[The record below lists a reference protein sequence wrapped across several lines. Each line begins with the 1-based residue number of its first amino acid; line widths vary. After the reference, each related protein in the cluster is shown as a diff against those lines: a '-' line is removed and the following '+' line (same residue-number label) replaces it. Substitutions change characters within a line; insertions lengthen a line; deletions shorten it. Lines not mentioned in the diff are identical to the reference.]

1 MTRSLEYWWSRRQW
15 ATGLDVPYPV
25 GRFGDAWG
33 PFPRLAQQF
42 RPERN
47 ADLALSQ
54 IPPAADVYLVWV
66 CGLGHEFV
74 ATPAE
79 QRARPGRTRAR
90 GDWCPVCAIPSP
102 VAAPSRYPRP
112 SVPPEA
118 SVDAPRRVPS
128 ARPRLQP
135 PRDSDPT
142 PRRVGVA
149 YRSAAASTATSTAQ
163 ETLRVLLS
171 ERLDCDLS
179 ATAITVRS
187 PFFGK
192 GEVWPDVVIAEL
204 AVAIEYDTIG
214 RAADEHVGR
223 RESSDRQ
230 KDRILREVGWTV
242 IRLRQRPLR
251 PLNPH
256 DLMVSGISGVAV
268 DALVDRIAELRG
280 ALIVD
285 AYRRVARQRDMPTTN
300 RSRGTGRPSGQQ
312 RPERRSSA

>member
-1 MTRSLEYWWSRRQW
+1 MTRSLDYWWSRRQW

-33 PFPRLAQQF
+33 PFPRLAEQY

-54 IPPAADVYLVWV
+54 IPPAAEVYLVWV

-79 QRARPGRTRAR
+79 QRSRPVRTRAR
-90 GDWCPVCAIPSP
+90 GDWCPVCAVPSP

-112 SVPPEA
+112 PAQPVTSA
-118 SVDAPRRVPS
+118 DAPRRVLS
-128 ARPRLQP
+128 TRPRLQP
-135 PRDSDPT
+135 PRDGDPT
-142 PRRVGVA
+142 PRRAGIA
-149 YRSAAASTATSTAQ
+149 FRSAAASTATSVAQ

-171 ERLDCDLS
+171 ERLECDLS
-179 ATAITVRS
+179 ATAITVRT

-192 GEVWPDVVIAEL
+192 REVWPDVVIADL

-223 RESSDRQ
+223 RERADRQ
-230 KDRILREVGWTV
+230 KDRILGEVGWTV
-242 IRLRQRPLR
+242 VRLRQRPLR

-256 DLMVSGISGVAV
+256 DLVVSGISGVTA

-280 ALIVD
+280 PLIVD
-285 AYRRVARQRDMPTTN
+285 AYRRDASRRPS
-300 RSRGTGRPSGQQ
+300 RSAAPGDTAPRETARPSG
-312 RPERRSSA
+312 R

>member
-54 IPPAADVYLVWV
+54 IPPAAEVYLVWV

-90 GDWCPVCAIPSP
+90 GDWCPVCAETSP
-102 VAAPSRYPRP
+102 VTAPSRYPRP
-112 SVPPEA
+112 SVPPDT
-118 SVDAPRRVPS
+118 SVDAPRHAFS

-135 PRDSDPT
+135 PPAGDPT
-142 PRRVGVA
+142 PGRAGVA
-149 YRSAAASTATSTAQ
+149 YRSAAASTATSVAQ
-163 ETLRVLLS
+163 ETLRVLLM
-171 ERLDCDLS
+171 ERLGCDLS
-179 ATAITVRS
+179 ATAITVRT

-192 GEVWPDVVIAEL
+192 REVWPDVVIAEL

-223 RESSDRQ
+223 RERSDRQ
-230 KDRILREVGWTV
+230 KDRILSEVGWTV
-242 IRLRQRPLR
+242 VRLRQRPLR

-256 DLMVSGISGVAV
+256 DLVVSGISGVAV
-268 DALVDRIAELRG
+268 DALIDRIAELRG
-280 ALIVD
+280 SLIVD
-285 AYRRVARQRDMPTTN
+285 AYRR
-300 RSRGTGRPSGQQ
+300 RPSIARVPTRTE
-312 RPERRSSA
+312 RPSERERPARRSSG